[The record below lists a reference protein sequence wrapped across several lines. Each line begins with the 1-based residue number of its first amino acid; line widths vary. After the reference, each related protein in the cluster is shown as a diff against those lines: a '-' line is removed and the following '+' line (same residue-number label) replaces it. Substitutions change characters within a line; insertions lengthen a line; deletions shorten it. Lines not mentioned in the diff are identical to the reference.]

1 MITKETLSSWYE
13 EELTLFRTE
22 MDNKDYSGFTIENY
36 LRDIYF
42 FLEFI
47 TRKKEEYIDLNLVK
61 KLPNM

>member
-36 LRDIYF
+36 LRDIYL

-47 TRKKEEYIDLNLVK
+47 TRKKE
-61 KLPNM
+61 